1 MFLPRV
7 STLFQRTSRLSRTVL
22 SCNKF
27 QHKCAAEPFLNGA
40 SANYVEDIY
49 AAWLKDPNSVH
60 KSWDIYF
67 RSVNSGADVGS
78 AYSRPPTLGVD
89 NYGLDLAH
97 LIAAATAS
105 SPATSAVPGSKLIEE
120 HLAVQTIIR
129 SYQVRGH
136 LVAQLDPLG
145 IVSQSKNVRET
156 VYGRYLG
163 ETGIP
168 DMNKVFRLPRTTYIG
183 GDQTEL
189 TLSEIIN
196 RLENAYCKSI
206 GPEFMFINSLTKCD
220 WLRKRFETPGIV
232 SLTRDEKRL
241 LLQRLIRSSKFEEY
255 LAKKWSSE
263 KRFGLEGCDVL
274 IPAMKTVVDVSA
286 ALGVDSFVIGMP
298 HRGRLN
304 VLANVCRKPLA
315 DIFCQFDPSLEA
327 ADEGSGDVKYHL
339 GTSNRRIN
347 HATGKEINLA
357 VCANPSHLE
366 AVDPVVQGKTKAE
379 QFYRGDD
386 QGKHVLS
393 IQLHG
398 DAAFCGQGVVYE
410 TMHLSDLPS
419 YTTHGSIHIVVNNQI
434 GFTTDPRVARS
445 SPHCTDVAK
454 VTNCPILHV
463 NADDPEAVVHVAR
476 VAAEWRAQFGK
487 DVVIDLVCYRRF
499 GHNETDEPMFTQPLM
514 YKRIHKLPTVLEQ
527 YSKKMVDE
535 GVVTEAELEAEKAKY
550 NKVCDDAYAEAKAHT
565 VMYNRSWLDSPWEGF
580 FDNRDPMFVPSTGVE
595 EAELVE
601 IGNVVSSY
609 PKNFVVHGGLKRVL
623 HERETLIK
631 NRVANW
637 ALGEFFAYGS
647 LLKHGTHVRISGQ
660 DVERGTF
667 SHRHA
672 VLHHQDV
679 DKMTYVPLSHLSDNQ
694 APFTICNSSLSEF
707 AVMGFEMGYSL
718 TNPNAL
724 VIWEAQF
731 GDFCN
736 NAQCIID
743 QFISCGQQKWVRQS
757 NLVVLLPHG
766 YEGMGPEH
774 SSARLERFLQLS
786 NDDEDF
792 IPMFGPNFSIQQ
804 LYETN
809 WILANCTTPANM
821 FHILRR
827 QILLPFRKPLIVFT
841 PKSLLRLPEARSSF
855 DEMLPGTSF
864 RRYIP
869 DNGPASENPDQVKK
883 LILCS
888 GKVYYDLVKQ
898 VNSSGMSKDIAISR
912 IEQLTPM
919 PYDLIK
925 EDIERYPNA
934 IIQWVQE
941 EHKNLGAWTYVR
953 PRIEHLIR
961 RLLPDRIHQKL
972 IYAGRPP
979 SASSATG
986 RKSMHVMEA
995 SQISKSVLYV
1005 S

>member
-1 MFLPRV
+1 M
-7 STLFQRTSRLSRTVL
+7 
-22 SCNKF
+22 
-27 QHKCAAEPFLNGA
+27 
-40 SANYVEDIY
+40 
-49 AAWLKDPNSVH
+49 
-60 KSWDIYF
+60 
-67 RSVNSGADVGS
+67 
-78 AYSRPPTLGVD
+78 
-89 NYGLDLAH
+89 
-97 LIAAATAS
+97 
-105 SPATSAVPGSKLIEE
+105 
-120 HLAVQTIIR
+120 
-129 SYQVRGH
+129 
-136 LVAQLDPLG
+136 G

-672 VLHHQDV
+672 DV

-869 DNGPASENPDQVKK
+869 DNGPASENPDQV
-883 LILCS
+883 
-888 GKVYYDLVKQ
+888 YYDLVKQ

-972 IYAGRPP
+972 IYAGRPS

>member
-1 MFLPRV
+1 MFSPRV
-7 STLFQRTSRLSRTVL
+7 ATLAQRTSRLSRTVFF
-22 SCNKF
+22 CNKF
-27 QHKCAAEPFLNGA
+27 QHKSAAEPFLNGA

-49 AAWLKDPNSVH
+49 AAWLKDPSSVH

-67 RSVNSGADVGS
+67 RGVNNGAAVGS
-78 AYSRPPTLGVD
+78 AYSSPPTLGVD
-89 NYGLDLAH
+89 NYGVDLMN
-97 LIAAATAS
+97 LIAAATGSTA
-105 SPATSAVPGSKLIEE
+105 ATSAVPGSKLIEE

-136 LVAQLDPLG
+136 LVAQLDPLD
-145 IVSQSKNVRET
+145 IVSESKNVREV

-163 ETGIP
+163 ESGIP

-189 TLSEIIN
+189 TLREIIN

-206 GPEFMFINSLTKCD
+206 GVEYMFINSLTKCD
-220 WLRKRFETPGIV
+220 WLRKHFETPGIV
-232 SLTRDEKRL
+232 SLTKDEKRL
-241 LLQRLIRSSKFEEY
+241 LLQRLVRSSMFEEY

-304 VLANVCRKPLA
+304 VLANVCRKPLS

-339 GTSNRRIN
+339 GMSHRRLN

-379 QFYRGDD
+379 QFYRGDEK
-386 QGKHVLS
+386 GKHVLS

-398 DAAFCGQGVVYE
+398 DASFCGQGVVYE

-419 YTTHGSIHIVVNNQI
+419 YTTHGSIHLVVNNQI
-434 GFTTDPRVARS
+434 GFTTDPRFARS

-476 VAAEWRAQFGK
+476 VAAEWRAHFGK

-499 GHNETDEPMFTQPLM
+499 GHNETDEPMFTQPL
-514 YKRIHKLPTVLEQ
+514 I
-527 YSKKMVDE
+527 
-535 GVVTEAELEAEKAKY
+535 
-550 NKVCDDAYAEAKAHT
+550 
-565 VMYNRSWLDSPWEGF
+565 
-580 FDNRDPMFVPSTGVE
+580 TGVE

-609 PKNFVVHGGLKRVL
+609 PKDFVVHSGLKRVL

-647 LLKHGTHVRISGQ
+647 LLKHGTHVRISGE

-679 DKMTYVPLSHLSDNQ
+679 DMMTYVPLSHLSDNQ
-694 APFTICNSSLSEF
+694 APFTICNSSLSEY
-707 AVMGFEMGYSL
+707 AVMGFELGYSL

-774 SSARLERFLQLS
+774 SSGRLERFLQLS
-786 NDDEDF
+786 NDDENF
-792 IPMFGPNFSIQQ
+792 IPMFGPDFSVQQ
-804 LYETN
+804 LHDTN

-864 RRYIP
+864 RPYIP
-869 DNGPASENPDQVKK
+869 DSGPASEHPDQVKK

-898 VNSSGMSKDIAISR
+898 VNTAGLSKDIAISR
-912 IEQLTPM
+912 IEQITPL

-934 IIQWVQE
+934 VIQWVQE
-941 EHKNLGAWTYVR
+941 EHKNMGAWTYIH
-953 PRIEHLIR
+953 PRVEHLIQR
-961 RLLPDRIHQKL
+961 HLPDRSHKKL
-972 IYAGRPP
+972 LYAGRPP
-979 SASSATG
+979 SSSSATG
-986 RKSMHVMEA
+986 RKSMHVMES
-995 SQISKSVLYV
+995 SQIYKAALFVP
-1005 S
+1005 